1 MQQMILQN
9 AADQSDFV
17 CFRIGEQDY
26 CIDIEVVREIRGWT
40 PATVLPHS
48 PRYVTGVINLRG
60 SVVAVVDLAALLG
73 IGKTDPTPRH
83 VVIIVAFG
91 NQIVGLLADVVS
103 DILGIDE
110 ASMKPVPDVASDG
123 AAAFISKVIALEDGR
138 MMRKLDLGAVLPGK
152 DQEAT

>member
-48 PRYVTGVINLRG
+48 PRYVTGVISLSCWIDSPFRTDWTVPQRRG
-60 SVVAVVDLAALLG
+60 WQG
-73 IGKTDPTPRH
+73 PCGKGWANR
-83 VVIIVAFG
+83 
-91 NQIVGLLADVVS
+91 
-103 DILGIDE
+103 
-110 ASMKPVPDVASDG
+110 
-123 AAAFISKVIALEDGR
+123 
-138 MMRKLDLGAVLPGK
+138 
-152 DQEAT
+152 